1 MIVAAKLEKIVSL
14 QQKSVIMEE
23 KFTQEEQKAIASVL
37 LNLAAAD
44 FRDRKAERECI
55 SECMKEMEFDAT
67 GFIPIPKNELQK
79 QAYQTLKLMPIE
91 KKRVFSRMMTQL
103 SRSDNH
109 FGPRERKFVKEI
121 LEMCEVPF
129 VHK

>member
-1 MIVAAKLEKIVSL
+1 MD
-14 QQKSVIMEE
+14 E
-23 KFTQEEQKAIASVL
+23 KFAQEEQKAIASVL
-37 LNLAAAD
+37 YNLAAAD
-44 FRDRKAERECI
+44 FRDRKAERDCIDECL
-55 SECMKEMEFDAT
+55 KELGLDAT
-67 GFIPIPKNELQK
+67 GFVAIPRNELPK
-79 QAYQTLKLMPIE
+79 QAYQTLKLMSIE
-91 KKRVFSRMMTQL
+91 KKRIFSRMMTQL

>member
-1 MIVAAKLEKIVSL
+1 MN
-14 QQKSVIMEE
+14 E

-37 LNLAAAD
+37 YNLAAAD

-55 SECMKEMEFDAT
+55 SECLKELEFDDK
-67 GFIPIPKNELQK
+67 GFVPIPKNELQK
-79 QAYQTLKLMPIE
+79 QAYKTLKLMPME
-91 KKRVFSRMMTQL
+91 KKQVFSLMMTRL

>member
-1 MIVAAKLEKIVSL
+1 MMS
-14 QQKSVIMEE
+14 
-23 KFTQEEQKAIASVL
+23 
-37 LNLAAAD
+37 
-44 FRDRKAERECI
+44 
-55 SECMKEMEFDAT
+55 
-67 GFIPIPKNELQK
+67 
-79 QAYQTLKLMPIE
+79 IE
-91 KKRVFSRMMTQL
+91 KKRTFSLMMTRL